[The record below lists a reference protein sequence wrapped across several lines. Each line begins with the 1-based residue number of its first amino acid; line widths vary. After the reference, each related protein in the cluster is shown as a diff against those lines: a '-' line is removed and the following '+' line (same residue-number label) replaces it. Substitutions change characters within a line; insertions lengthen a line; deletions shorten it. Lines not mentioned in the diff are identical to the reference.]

1 MIYSEKG
8 RVNIKEKK
16 RIHED
21 WRLKDVKTVL
31 GIRLGLSSKDK
42 IFVRATHRKQ
52 IYKYKRWEKR
62 FCFRKKPAVRY
73 TYNLVMVIF

>member
-1 MIYSEKG
+1 MIFSEKG

-31 GIRLGLSSKDK
+31 GIRLGLFSKDK
-42 IFVRATHRKQ
+42 IFISKGYAQK
-52 IYKYKRWEKR
+52 
-62 FCFRKKPAVRY
+62 A
-73 TYNLVMVIF
+73 NLQV

>member
-1 MIYSEKG
+1 MILSEKG

-31 GIRLGLSSKDK
+31 GVRFGLFLKDK
-42 IFVRATHRKQ
+42 IFTSRV
-52 IYKYKRWEKR
+52 
-62 FCFRKKPAVRY
+62 
-73 TYNLVMVIF
+73 